1 MRKLSLLLLLGMMF
15 IFPSF
20 VSAQNNITIANM
32 TVQLWPEYD
41 QPSMLVIAD
50 FQLDSATALP
60 VDVTFSIPEDA
71 NLIAVAAV
79 AADGSFLN
87 TAFSGPTDSGEVQTF
102 TITISQSSVYRF
114 EYYQPL
120 SFNGDQ
126 RIFSYLWDG
135 AYAVTAFNVIV
146 LEPNDVTAFSMTPDY
161 EAISQENGSNYYD
174 SGIVQLAEGEQFT
187 LNLDYKKST
196 DALAAPSAGI
206 QPADPVDEDTPGR
219 VSLNNSLP
227 YIIGGLGVVLIIGG
241 IVYYWQAGRKSFKS
255 PQRRSHAHA
264 EPENSAE
271 DAYCPQCGARA
282 KGGDRFC
289 RVCGAR
295 LRHQEE

>member
-71 NLIAVAAV
+71 NLDRRSHAV

-87 TAFSGPTDSGEVQTF
+87 AVHLTGPTEERRSGKTF
-102 TITISQSSVYRF
+102 TVTISQSSVYRF

-120 SFNGDQ
+120 TLQWRPANLFLFVGWRLRSG
-126 RIFSYLWDG
+126 RHSML
-135 AYAVTAFNVIV
+135 IV
-146 LEPNDVTAFSMTPDY
+146 LEPNDVTAFSM
-161 EAISQENGSNYYD
+161 D
-174 SGIVQLAEGEQFT
+174 S
-187 LNLDYKKST
+187 
-196 DALAAPSAGI
+196 
-206 QPADPVDEDTPGR
+206 
-219 VSLNNSLP
+219 
-227 YIIGGLGVVLIIGG
+227 
-241 IVYYWQAGRKSFKS
+241 
-255 PQRRSHAHA
+255 
-264 EPENSAE
+264 
-271 DAYCPQCGARA
+271 
-282 KGGDRFC
+282 
-289 RVCGAR
+289 R
-295 LRHQEE
+295 L